1 MSKKKRIYLASPFF
15 NDEQV
20 RQVRD
25 LESIIENSGCEC
37 YSPSRDGIK
46 LEINKSTY
54 EDRENTFKDNVKNIE
69 NADIIVANIT
79 DLDTGTQWEIGY
91 AKRINKKVILVSY
104 DEDLSNNAISSED
117 LSVILLDEFKIL
129 VLSPDYHI
137 SNLVRDELMNRDD
150 ITDKLLSNSTSY
162 LSTDKNVKITVSSDY
177 PKIYDTK
184 SYLNYD
190 LVICDIDNR
199 NAIISRIIGSLYDPD
214 DIKVAT
220 FTTHDYGVNIMLLHS
235 IACHCKGFNEVIYY
249 INKCINAKRVFS
261 IRDYIEQ
268 TDKFE

>member
-25 LESIIENSGCEC
+25 LESIIENSGYEC

-104 DEDLSNNAISSED
+104 NEDPSNKAISSED
-117 LSVILLDEFKIL
+117 LSVTLLDEFKIL
-129 VLSPDYHI
+129 VLSPDSRI
-137 SNLVRDELMNRDD
+137 SNLIRDELMNRDD
-150 ITDKLLSNSTSY
+150 ITDNLLFSSTSY

-177 PKIYDTK
+177 LKVYDTK

-235 IACHCKGFNEVIYY
+235 IACHCEGFSEVIYY
-249 INKCINAKRVFS
+249 INKCINAKWVFS
-261 IRDYIEQ
+261 IKDYIEQ